1 MKNPIIGVFAL
12 AAACCLAA
20 PAQAAD
26 AYIYATYFNC
36 DVTQQ
41 ERADEIVEKVDKPF
55 WDAAVAD
62 GTIQAWGWLAHHTG
76 GKWRRAQYYMA
87 PSMEALFAAQDKIG
101 DQIDAKDPKAGK
113 EFGKICNSHDDY
125 IWKRVAGNVGDGPR
139 GNVAFSTYHVCEMT
153 REQEAD
159 QLVQK
164 VFAPVYDK
172 MVADGLLVSWG
183 FNEHIVGGQYRRLDT
198 MSAKDLPTLMKA
210 RTAIVAALEDDKLGN
225 TYSDIC
231 GSHSDYIW
239 DIKFAKP

>member
-1 MKNPIIGVFAL
+1 LAL
-12 AAACCLAA
+12 AAAAACCLAV
-20 PAQAAD
+20 PAQAED

-41 ERADEIVEKVDKPF
+41 ERADQIIEQLDKPL

-62 GTIQAWGWLAHHTG
+62 GSIQSWGWLAHHTG

-87 PSMEALFAAQDKIG
+87 PTMDALFAAQKKVG
-101 DQIDAKDPKAGK
+101 DAADAKDPKAGK
-113 EFGKICNSHDDY
+113 EFGKICNAHDDY
-125 IWKRVAGNVGDGPR
+125 IWKRVAGNTGDGPR
-139 GNVAFSTYHVCEMT
+139 GNVSFSTYHVCEMT

-172 MVADGLLVSWG
+172 LITDGVLVSWG
-183 FNEHIVGGQYRRLDT
+183 FFEHIVGGQYRRLDT

-210 RTAIVAALEDDKLGN
+210 RGAIIEALEDDKLGN

-239 DIKFAKP
+239 DIKFATP